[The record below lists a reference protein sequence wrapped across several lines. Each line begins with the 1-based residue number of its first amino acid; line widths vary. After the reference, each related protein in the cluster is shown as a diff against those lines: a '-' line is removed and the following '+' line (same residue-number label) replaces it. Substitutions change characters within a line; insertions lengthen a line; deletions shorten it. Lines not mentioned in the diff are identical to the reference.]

1 MTLIFNLRRAMV
13 TTHARAKITVKGQ
26 LVQKVRVETDVN
38 VDDDDD
44 DCDDDCLMLRTALLL

>member
-1 MTLIFNLRRAMV
+1 MV
-13 TTHARAKITVKGQ
+13 MTHARAKITVKGQ

-38 VDDDDD
+38 DDDDDD

>member
-1 MTLIFNLRRAMV
+1 MV
-13 TTHARAKITVKGQ
+13 MTHARAKITVKGQ

-38 VDDDDD
+38 DDDDDDDD

>member
-13 TTHARAKITVKGQ
+13 MTHARAKITVKGQ

-38 VDDDDD
+38 DDDDDD

>member
-13 TTHARAKITVKGQ
+13 MTHARAKITVKGQ

-38 VDDDDD
+38 DDDDDD
-44 DCDDDCLMLRTALLL
+44 DCDDDCLMQRTALLL

>member
-13 TTHARAKITVKGQ
+13 MTHARAKITVKGQ

-38 VDDDDD
+38 DDYDDD